1 MSQDINLVANGKVPQ
16 FLDESALFWWCF
28 VVVSEGWSEM
38 LQGKVF
44 FWGGTLSPCIS
55 GIITQLPLCF
65 FRG

>member
-28 VVVSEGWSEM
+28 VVVREGWCEM

-44 FWGGTLSPCIS
+44 FFGGGGHSESLHMNPN
-55 GIITQLPLCF
+55 P
-65 FRG
+65 